1 MKLIYL
7 MVDGHGRMESAKVG
21 QRLIEMPDGYHP
33 LTNDSVWQDSKRVGP
48 PLLMITQGV
57 LGPYGSTMT
66 KEDVLSMLLEVEL
79 AERSFKP
86 ASVSKMWHRSLQ
98 RLWDFAVAYGI
109 WLFMILVAAWAIIPT
124 FMAGG

>member
-1 MKLIYL
+1 
-7 MVDGHGRMESAKVG
+7 
-21 QRLIEMPDGYHP
+21 MPDGYHP

-48 PLLMITQGV
+48 PILFITQGV

-66 KEDVLSMLLEVEL
+66 REDVLSMLLEVEL

-86 ASVSKMWHRSLQ
+86 ASVSKMWHRGLQ
-98 RLWDFAVAYGI
+98 RLWDFMIAYGI
-109 WLFMILVAAWAIIPT
+109 WLFLILVAAWAIIPT